1 MTAESMQ
8 REIAR
13 VWKTEAAQL
22 IGGLVRLVRDVAL
35 AEELAQDAL
44 VAALEQWPASG
55 MPSNPGAWLTI
66 TARNRALTA
75 LRRATVAHQAGEALA
90 HQVEQE
96 AEPHTAIEAAMD
108 DDVGDDVLRL
118 IFIACHPV
126 LSKEAR
132 VALTLRMVGGLTTEE
147 IARAFLVSET
157 TIAQRI
163 VRAKRTL
170 GAAGA
175 AFELPR
181 GDELS
186 PRLSSVLEVVYL
198 IFNEGYAAS
207 GGPDLLRTDLSDE
220 ALRLGR
226 WLARLAVT
234 EPEVHGLAA
243 LMCLHASRAPT
254 RTDASGEPVLLT
266 EQDRSRWDAGLI
278 AEGLAAL
285 ARAEQLSPRHEAT
298 RRMQSGPDL
307 QSRSSV
313 SSRSQELAA
322 APGAY
327 QLQAAI
333 AACHA
338 RAATADATDWARIAA
353 LYGALAQHSP
363 SPVIEL
369 NRAMAISR
377 AHGPAAG
384 LTLLD
389 ALRDEPA
396 LARYH
401 LLPSAR
407 ADLLERLGRLEEA
420 RAEFVRAASLAAN
433 DRQRERL
440 EARAAACESRSS

>member
-13 VWKTEAAQL
+13 VWKDEAAQ
-22 IGGLVRLVRDVAL
+22 IIAGLVRLVRDVAL

-44 VAALEQWPASG
+44 VAALEQWPVAG
-55 MPSNPGAWLTI
+55 MPDNPGAWLTI
-66 TARNRALTA
+66 TARNRALTS
-75 LRRATVAHQAGEALA
+75 LRRAAVAHQAGESLA
-90 HQVEQE
+90 HQVEHE
-96 AEPHTAIEAAMD
+96 VEPHPAIEAAMD

-126 LSKEAR
+126 LAKEAR

-147 IARAFLVSET
+147 IARAFLATEATV
-157 TIAQRI
+157 AQRI
-163 VRAKRTL
+163 VRAKRAL

-181 GDELS
+181 GDELG

-207 GGPDLLRTDLSDE
+207 GGPDLLRAELSDE

-226 WLARLAVT
+226 RLVVVAAA

-243 LMCLHASRAPT
+243 LMCLHASRA
-254 RTDASGEPVLLT
+254 RARADAAGEPVLLT
-266 EQDRSRWDAGLI
+266 EQDRSQWDTGLI

-285 ARAEQLSPRHEAT
+285 ARAEQLAT
-298 RRMQSGPDL
+298 
-307 QSRSSV
+307 
-313 SSRSQELAA
+313 

-353 LYGALAQHSP
+353 LYGALAHHSP

-369 NRAMAISR
+369 NRAVAISR
-377 AHGPAAG
+377 ADGPAAG

-407 ADLLERLGRLEEA
+407 ADLLERLGRFEEA
-420 RAEFVRAASLAAN
+420 RSEFLRAASLAAN

-440 EARAAACESRSS
+440 EARAAACASRTG